1 MLRLND
7 KEKTILLVKE
17 ILNLVENL
25 NLNLSIFHEA
35 LNISQQFLGKKISK
49 KFSTKIFAASIL
61 YVACKIKGHP
71 IIFKEIASKLGLSR
85 NEQKRAIEIYNQ
97 LIQKAKLS
105 VKPSIKDYI
114 ERLVDA
120 LKLHE
125 RIKDLAIKYAEDF
138 IHAKSMAGRSPIS
151 IAAAAVYLAAKKNK
165 IHITQKDISVKAYI
179 SDVTLRKRIK
189 ELKEIIAQK
198 ERLHEVKVLK
208 VSS

>member
-1 MLRLND
+1 LLRLND

-138 IHAKSMAGRSPIS
+138 IHANRWQEDHR
-151 IAAAAVYLAAKKNK
+151 LAL
-165 IHITQKDISVKAYI
+165 QQQQYI
-179 SDVTLRKRIK
+179 
-189 ELKEIIAQK
+189 
-198 ERLHEVKVLK
+198 
-208 VSS
+208 